1 MSWVKRIVDAYGKRS
16 IGYKIRLSFLIMLIG
31 IGVISTMT
39 IASTHGFLEEYHV
52 LSARITSA
60 NHLSP
65 VAREDIGTE
74 AYYLV
79 VGRTTLQ
86 TTRLH
91 DDGEMMDRVSANCCR
106 RQVMGTAIR
115 NCKSYSGRWGRCK
128 NTATSLRSR

>member
-65 VAREDIGTE
+65 VAREDIGT
-74 AYYLV
+74 
-79 VGRTTLQ
+79 
-86 TTRLH
+86 
-91 DDGEMMDRVSANCCR
+91 
-106 RQVMGTAIR
+106 
-115 NCKSYSGRWGRCK
+115 
-128 NTATSLRSR
+128 